1 MDHDMIQFQ
10 KIKYVFAFCLIPLFI
25 DCKVNKF
32 LLLQSSL
39 KVKKN
44 IVIVYTAPP
53 TLKNSRN
60 RNDLLNVPDSFHTI
74 KYSIKDA
81 LDVHLKNK
89 NIIVSSDHFTI
100 HGRIPLTVTEFDKT
114 RIPPDSIILVVNLLG
129 FYEAISVGIK
139 RKQYNVLLEVNLR
152 FLNADTDEQL
162 SRNKSVG
169 SVRLPPVENK
179 SEIDLLSK
187 LDQLKN
193 IANQNT
199 IKILK
204 EVLKI

>member
-1 MDHDMIQFQ
+1 MIQFQ
-10 KIKYVFAFCLIPLFI
+10 KIKYVFLFSLIPLFV
-25 DCKVNKF
+25 DCKVNQF
-32 LLLQSSL
+32 LLLQNSL

-44 IVIVYTAPP
+44 IVIIYTAPT

-60 RNDLLNVPDSFHTI
+60 RNDLLNVPDSFHII

-89 NIIVSSDHFTI
+89 NIIVPSDHFTI

-114 RIPPDSIILVVNLLG
+114 RIPPNSIILVVNLLG
-129 FYEAISVGIK
+129 FYEAVPVGIK

-152 FLNADTDEQL
+152 FLDADTNEQL

-179 SEIDLLSK
+179 SEIDLLSN
-187 LDQLKN
+187 LDQLKS
-193 IANQNT
+193 IVNQNT

-204 EVLKI
+204 ELLKI